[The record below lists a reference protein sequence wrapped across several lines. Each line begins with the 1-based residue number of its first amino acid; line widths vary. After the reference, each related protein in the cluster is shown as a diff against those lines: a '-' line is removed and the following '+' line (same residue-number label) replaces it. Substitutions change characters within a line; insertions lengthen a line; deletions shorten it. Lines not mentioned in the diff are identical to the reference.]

1 MSMTCVA
8 IENIS
13 SYMSE
18 TAQGILEL
26 AAKMWGKSLLCFP
39 DYLYTVIAM
48 WQKELITDTELYT
61 AINYLIEKGYIY
73 IA

>member
-1 MSMTCVA
+1 MICLA
-8 IENIS
+8 IENAS

-26 AAKMWGKSLLCFP
+26 YAKMWGKSLLCFP
-39 DYLYTVIAM
+39 DYIHQIINYWKSDQISYS
-48 WQKELITDTELYT
+48 ELYT